1 MGMKECIVPVSCV
14 HSFLCLLQIVFFFF
28 ALCVSND
35 IFLPQC
41 DLVLDAAHRKST
53 EPSTGP
59 RKEDIVESI
68 IFKASDVVVVNFKDV
83 DLNFARK
90 GSVVIFLFFG
100 KDFFSYW
107 NWRFIMRMLK
117 TYGQCTML
125 TGWVCHTVHLHIRK
139 YKRMSVN
146 SHLCIHTMYYPSQS
160 SLSWCCRGFSVS

>member
-1 MGMKECIVPVSCV
+1 MKECIVPVSCV
-14 HSFLCLLQIVFFFF
+14 HSFLCLLQIVFFFVCFF

-100 KDFFSYW
+100 KDFFLVIETGDV
-107 NWRFIMRMLK
+107 IMRILK
-117 TYGQCTML
+117 TYGQC
-125 TGWVCHTVHLHIRK
+125 
-139 YKRMSVN
+139 
-146 SHLCIHTMYYPSQS
+146 
-160 SLSWCCRGFSVS
+160 

>member
-1 MGMKECIVPVSCV
+1 M
-14 HSFLCLLQIVFFFF
+14 SFADSFFLFCFF

-100 KDFFSYW
+100 KDFLLVIETGDV
-107 NWRFIMRMLK
+107 IMRILK
-117 TYGQCTML
+117 TYGQC
-125 TGWVCHTVHLHIRK
+125 
-139 YKRMSVN
+139 
-146 SHLCIHTMYYPSQS
+146 
-160 SLSWCCRGFSVS
+160 

>member
-1 MGMKECIVPVSCV
+1 M
-14 HSFLCLLQIVFFFF
+14 SFADSFFFFF

-90 GSVVIFLFFG
+90 GSVVIFWQRFFLVIETG
-100 KDFFSYW
+100 DV
-107 NWRFIMRMLK
+107 IMRIL
-117 TYGQCTML
+117 
-125 TGWVCHTVHLHIRK
+125 
-139 YKRMSVN
+139 N
-146 SHLCIHTMYYPSQS
+146 CIHTMYYPSQS
-160 SLSWCCRGFSVS
+160 SLS

>member
-1 MGMKECIVPVSCV
+1 MKECIV
-14 HSFLCLLQIVFFFF
+14 HSFLCLLQIVFFFFF

-100 KDFFSYW
+100 KDFFLVIETGDV
-107 NWRFIMRMLK
+107 IMRILK
-117 TYGQCTML
+117 TYGQC
-125 TGWVCHTVHLHIRK
+125 
-139 YKRMSVN
+139 
-146 SHLCIHTMYYPSQS
+146 
-160 SLSWCCRGFSVS
+160 